1 MKYKGLSKRRAIPI
15 PGVSALPASAEGG
28 FRSDRRF
35 ASLPFRVEAMFSYSK
50 TILQAESEWV
60 VGLEETAWKAL
71 AAAVQA

>member
-1 MKYKGLSKRRAIPI
+1 
-15 PGVSALPASAEGG
+15 
-28 FRSDRRF
+28 
-35 ASLPFRVEAMFSYSK
+35 MFSYSK